1 MRERRLT
8 KQQVWD
14 AIDCPEEE
22 HEGRVL
28 NTYVFKDREDGT
40 FWRFSFRVSEEN
52 GYDVQDNTLAIE
64 VEPVQVTVTQYQV
77 KQ

>member
-14 AIDCPEEE
+14 ALDCPEDVCEDS
-22 HEGRVL
+22 VL
-28 NTYVFKDREDGT
+28 TTYVYKDRTDGT
-40 FWRFSFRVSEEN
+40 FWRFSVKNDLHGDAE
-52 GYDVQDNTLAIE
+52 DNTLAIE

-77 KQ
+77 KE